1 MPVERGEEA
10 VLLTPD
16 QVLALVAHADALDL
30 VDVGERD
37 DHELVVAAQVGEPVA
52 EFALAEQA
60 ALPANRRAEI
70 ILLYLAVQERLQVVT
85 VEAAGKED
93 MVLDWLGLR
102 ASLHIRDGR
111 RGGDRIADRVQV
123 SLVRLLTAANAH
135 AFKD

>member
-1 MPVERGEEA
+1 MS
-10 VLLTPD
+10 
-16 QVLALVAHADALDL
+16 
-30 VDVGERD
+30 
-37 DHELVVAAQVGEPVA
+37 
-52 EFALAEQA
+52 
-60 ALPANRRAEI
+60 ANRRTQI
-70 ILLYLAVQERLQVVT
+70 ILLYLAVQECLQVEA
-85 VEAAGKED
+85 VEAAGKES